1 MQLKVQVFLK
11 AAVLDPQGKA
21 VLGSLHSMGFTEV
34 GDVRVGKVFSIQVP
48 DGDPETVKLR
58 VEQMAAKLLC
68 NPVIEEFAILP

>member
-21 VLGSLHSMGFTEV
+21 VLGALHSMGFADV
-34 GDVRVGKVFSIQVP
+34 GDVRVGKVFSITVP
-48 DGDPETVKLR
+48 DGDPQVVRHR
-58 VEQMAAKLLC
+58 VEAMAAKLLC

>member
-21 VLGSLHSMGFTEV
+21 ILGSLHAMGFNEV
-34 GDVRVGKVFSIQVP
+34 GDVRVGKIFSITVA
-48 DGDPETVKLR
+48 DGDPETVRRR

-68 NPVIEEFAILP
+68 NPVIEEFTLLP

>member
-21 VLGSLHSMGFTEV
+21 VLGALHSMGFSEV
-34 GDVRVGKVFSIQVP
+34 GDVRVGKIFSITVP
-48 DGDPETVKLR
+48 DGDPETVRRR

-68 NPVIEEFAILP
+68 NPVIEEFTILP

>member
-21 VLGSLHSMGFTEV
+21 VLGALHSMGFNEV
-34 GDVRVGKVFSIQVP
+34 GDVRVGKIFSITVP
-48 DGDPETVKLR
+48 DGDPATVRRR

-68 NPVIEEFAILP
+68 NPVIEEFTILP

>member
-21 VLGSLHSMGFTEV
+21 VLGSLHSMGFSEV
-34 GDVRVGKVFSIQVP
+34 GDVLVGKIFSITVP
-48 DGDPETVKLR
+48 DGDPVTGRRR

-68 NPVIEEFAILP
+68 NPVIEEFTILP